1 MQTIITKYLGA
12 TNTRGSRIVAKCW
25 NGKKTVSYDY
35 SLNADAN
42 HKAAAYALIAD
53 LKERA
58 DVAWSIVAVG
68 ELPDGTGYAFI
79 IQ

>member
-1 MQTIITKYLGA
+1 MQTIITKFAGA

-25 NGKKTVSYDY
+25 NGKKTVSYEY

-42 HKAAAYALIAD
+42 HKAAADALIAD
-53 LKERA
+53 LKERTGIE
-58 DVAWSIVAVG
+58 WKIVAVG
-68 ELPDGTGYAFI
+68 CLPDDTGYAFI